1 LTASW
6 VFFSFLE
13 EEDGGLSQSRAIAS
27 TAGNLRLA
35 VGIFTNQLAFRFG
48 AFGLGAFPVTSWFFT
63 DSFAFRFGRLWFTN
77 IDEDTWQ
84 WVTQWGCLQIVTHF
98 GQSSASQAL
107 SGHLIF
113 KLAAR
118 DMF

>member
-1 LTASW
+1 MTAGW

-35 VGIFTNQLAFRFG
+35 VGIFANQLAFRFG

-63 DSFAFRFGRLWFTN
+63 NSLAFRFGCLFIINVWQY
-77 IDEDTWQ
+77 TWQ
-84 WVTQWGCLQIVTHF
+84 WVTQ
-98 GQSSASQAL
+98 
-107 SGHLIF
+107 
-113 KLAAR
+113 
-118 DMF
+118 